1 MATGRGSRRLI
12 AGDFD
17 GARSGPLGTRLA
29 IDGARTV
36 DWTLARL
43 RAARP
48 VVLVSG
54 FWRSGTTWVQECLAE
69 ALGAKT
75 VFEPLSPLDPRRRAM
90 LAEQGVAGL
99 SYDGLQAAMP
109 GPLPD
114 DDPLWEFL
122 ADACTGRHTSNFILN
137 CRSSL
142 RESFATRIVVK
153 DVRMPF
159 NLDGFHRR
167 FGVPVLHVRRHPCA
181 VVASLLAA
189 DWDWSFA
196 SVGLGHLLPAMEDR
210 DDVLRDC
217 DGDALSRIAAWGAV
231 TERHAAASLD
241 GRAWGHAVVYEEI
254 AADPAPAFAA
264 LCAKLGL
271 PQRRTPHFSRLSAST
286 VGTAAPRD
294 RWRSSLSRSEIARV
308 EAVVARIHPG
318 CLDAWGGPSA

>member
-1 MATGRGSRRLI
+1 MATGRDTRRLI

-17 GARSGPLGTRLA
+17 GARSGPLGVRLA
-29 IDGARTV
+29 IGGARTV

-69 ALGAKT
+69 ALAAKT

-90 LAEQGVAGL
+90 LAAQGL
-99 SYDGLQAAMP
+99 PYDSLQAAMP

-114 DDPLWEFL
+114 DDPLWDFL
-122 ADACTGRHTSNFILN
+122 ADACTGRHTSNFTLN

-189 DWDWSFA
+189 DWDWTFGR
-196 SVGLGHLLPAMEDR
+196 VGLGHLLPAMEDR
-210 DDVLRDC
+210 DAVLRDC
-217 DGDALSRIAAWGAV
+217 DGDALSRIAAWWAA
-231 TERHAAASLD
+231 TERHAAASLA
-241 GRAWGHAVVYEEI
+241 GRAWAHGAVYEEV
-254 AADPAPAFAA
+254 ADDPAPAFAA
-264 LCAKLGL
+264 LCARLGL
-271 PQRRTPHFSRLSAST
+271 AQRRAPRFARVSAST
-286 VGTAAPRD
+286 VGAASPRD
-294 RWRSSLSRSEIARV
+294 RWRTSLSRADILRV
-308 EAVVARIHPG
+308 EAVVTRIHPG